1 MRYNPAEMRFLRTM
15 ILAGLV
21 LAPTQLTA
29 QGPTIIVDNERVTA
43 REIAWPQ
50 GVAAHASRD
59 RDAIVVFLKSG
70 IVEFVAQKNTLVPP
84 GSADDRRSIVIELKD
99 HKVEPLPNT
108 SGFPNAFP
116 RPNAAK
122 VLENTRV
129 LAWDYT
135 WSSGVATPVHFH
147 DKDVVV
153 IYLADGALT
162 STTPDGKKTV
172 NEHAF
177 GYTKFNPRNRIHT
190 ETLTRGQAR
199 AIIVELKD

>member
-70 IVEFVAQKNTLVPP
+70 LVEFVSP

-99 HKVEPLPNT
+99 HKVELLTNT

-116 RPNAAK
+116 RPNARK

-129 LAWDYT
+129 VAWDYT
-135 WSSGVATPVHFH
+135 WSSDVATPVHFH

-172 NEHAF
+172 NDHSF